1 MFENRS
7 FDHMLGHLSFENL
20 QPAANG
26 LRPPPNQ
33 DQYANLYKGGLYYP
47 FHRPTDEQLQSDL
60 PHEYN
65 FVATQ
70 LAVTNGAPQMT
81 GFVQAYADSTGAEPN
96 RQCDPLCFYGSG
108 AVPVTSFLARSFCT
122 CDNWHCP
129 LPTSTQPNRTVAFCG
144 HSEIYQTKLQAIPAK
159 DNIFGWLDRHG
170 ISWGVYHDGFTFFA
184 LYPDLWATAIFS
196 GKFRDYEQLATDLKN
211 GTQPQVII
219 VEPSYQDAPHIGP
232 DHPNDNH
239 PPLAVG
245 WGEDFLRRTY
255 QAATINAAV
264 WASTL
269 MVVYYDEHGGFYDHV
284 APPAFDNAA
293 AGNAIPPSA
302 AGGPAAGG
310 AAAGGPVAGGPV
322 AGGPVYN
329 FGTLGPRVPAILISP
344 WVAPKTV
351 DHNLY
356 DHTSVLQLLA
366 EVFTPGTPYSA
377 AVANRAAQGIK
388 SLSAALAVAPVAAAP
403 PAPPADPIFAK
414 SLLGDNI
421 ATPPDND
428 MGRSLEDAALQMIAK
443 APDKVDTYFPLL
455 NNWKAAVVQAR
466 PDTVPP
472 QKG

>member
-1 MFENRS
+1 MALHEIKTIILLMFENRS
-7 FDHMLGHLSFENL
+7 FDNMLGHLSFENL
-20 QPAANG
+20 QPAVNG
-26 LRPPPNQ
+26 LRPPLDQ
-33 DQYANLYKGGLYYP
+33 DQYANLFKGGLYPP
-47 FHRPTDEQLQSDL
+47 FVRPTDEQLQGDL

-70 LAVTNGAPQMT
+70 LAVANGAPQMT

-108 AVPVTSFLARSFCT
+108 AVPVTSFLARAFCT
-122 CDNWHCP
+122 CDSWHCP

-144 HSEIYQTKLQAIPAK
+144 HSEIYQTKLQAIPAT
-159 DNIFGWLDRHG
+159 DNIFSWLDKNH

-196 GKFRDYEQLATDLKN
+196 GKFRDYERLATDLKN

-245 WGEDFLRRTY
+245 WGEDLLRRTY
-255 QAATINAAV
+255 QAATINPAV

-284 APPAFDNAA
+284 SPPAFDNAA
-293 AGNAIPPSA
+293 AGNALPP
-302 AGGPAAGG
+302 PD
-310 AAAGGPVAGGPV
+310 
-322 AGGPVYN
+322 GGPVYG
-329 FGTLGPRVPAILISP
+329 FGSLGPRVPAILISP
-344 WVAPKTV
+344 WVAPASV
-351 DHNLY
+351 NHNLY

-366 EVFTPGTPYSA
+366 ELYTPGIPYSA
-377 AVANRAAQGIK
+377 AVASRASQGIK
-388 SLSAALAVAPVAAAP
+388 SLSTALAAAATTTAP

-443 APDKVDTYFPLL
+443 APAQVDTYFPLL

-466 PDTVPP
+466 PETIPP
-472 QKG
+472 LTPQIPPL